1 LLKHRTQDSRPFRLQ
16 PPAHSV
22 PKRAAAVHQSA
33 HPHPP
38 PFSGVYSLPTPSQQI
53 VPSHPSETKRTRRW
67 TRAAR
72 AVHGH
77 HDQDSCLASAKASLL
92 RLQLRSVDAD
102 TSCILSTGSWTIARV
117 CAMCREAAGWTS
129 LPPSTDRELRRTVSN
144 LAGQP
149 GGHGDWFVIQWPQLG
164 NPSCN
169 AIVAFLSTRSSYAA
183 LMHMQSCPISRVR
196 APLLMR
202 ACPATRP
209 LAPPQLIRPPSARPH
224 AAPGKLGCLESCP

>member
-22 PKRAAAVHQSA
+22 PKRAVTAHQSA

-38 PFSGVYSLPTPSQQI
+38 PFSGVCLLPTPSQQI
-53 VPSHPSETKRTRRW
+53 VPSQPSETKR
-67 TRAAR
+67 RAAGR
-72 AVHGH
+72 EPLGECTGTTTKTLVWRRP
-77 HDQDSCLASAKASLL
+77 CLASAKAGLL
-92 RLQLRSVDAD
+92 RLQLRSVGAD

-169 AIVAFLSTRSSYAA
+169 AIVALWHSYQNA
-183 LMHMQSCPISRVR
+183 HR
-196 APLLMR
+196 
-202 ACPATRP
+202 T
-209 LAPPQLIRPPSARPH
+209 PP
-224 AAPGKLGCLESCP
+224 